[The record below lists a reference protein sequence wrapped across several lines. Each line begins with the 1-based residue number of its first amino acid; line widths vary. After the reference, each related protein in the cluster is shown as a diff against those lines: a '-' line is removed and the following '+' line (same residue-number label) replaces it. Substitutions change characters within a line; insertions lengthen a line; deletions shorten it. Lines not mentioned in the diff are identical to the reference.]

1 MIFDTFIIPTFAIP
15 ALIFDDWEG
24 LSAKDIVAIR
34 AFQQRLPK
42 PGQLFVRDGDAF
54 YSTRHELRREVDGM
68 GGMCFE
74 VDYVVLK
81 PKPKP
86 STQYN
91 GWANY
96 QTWNVALWL
105 QNDEDL
111 YLHARNATSYKAL
124 VTYLKYVCQ
133 MPATPDSVAWDD
145 PALDTERLEELIVEL
160 RGDA

>member
-1 MIFDTFIIPTFAIP
+1 MIFDTYIIPTFAIA
-15 ALIFDDWEG
+15 ALIYDDWEG
-24 LSAKDIVAIR
+24 LSAEDIAVIR

-42 PGQLFVRDGDAF
+42 PGHLSVREGDAF
-54 YSTRHELRREVDGM
+54 FSTRHELRREMDGV

-74 VDYVVLK
+74 VDYVT

-86 STQYN
+86 EPLYN

-105 QNDEDL
+105 QNDEGL
-111 YLHARNATSYKAL
+111 YRLARNATSYESL

-133 MPATPDSVAWDD
+133 MPDTPDAVAWDD
-145 PALDTERLEELIVEL
+145 PALDTERLEELIAEL
-160 RGDA
+160 RNDA